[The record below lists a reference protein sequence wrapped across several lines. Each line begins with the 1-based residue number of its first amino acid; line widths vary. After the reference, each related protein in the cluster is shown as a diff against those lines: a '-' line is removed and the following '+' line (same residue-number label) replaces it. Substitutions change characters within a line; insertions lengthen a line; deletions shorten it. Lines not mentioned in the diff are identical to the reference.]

1 MPEEYAEEA
10 ENSPAGGVEPIQY
23 QAGDRQRYK
32 RRYRGQAGAAAEIA
46 AAFTFRHQITHQTD
60 PQRRGE
66 IATRVVKRDA
76 AYEDRHG
83 MVGPAQRQ
91 NDQG

>member
-60 PQRRGE
+60 PQRR
-66 IATRVVKRDA
+66 DA